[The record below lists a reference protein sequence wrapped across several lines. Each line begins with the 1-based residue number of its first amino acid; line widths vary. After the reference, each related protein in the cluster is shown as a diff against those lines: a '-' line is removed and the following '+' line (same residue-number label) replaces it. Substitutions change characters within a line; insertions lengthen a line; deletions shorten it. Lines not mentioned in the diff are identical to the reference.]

1 MMKKIKVISCVI
13 TVAIMTLIFFFSSQT
28 AAESSETSRGLTE
41 DIANLIATY
50 VHIWSA
56 DQITDII
63 HTFVRKVAHF
73 VLYFSLGLSA
83 SVSIYLIFGYKRLK
97 LMLITLAF
105 CFLYAI
111 TDEIHQMFVPG
122 RAAMIRDVIIDSC
135 GALCSIAIF
144 VTANNVY
151 LRRKKRG
158 L

>member
-1 MMKKIKVISCVI
+1 MMKKVKVISCVI

-28 AAESSETSRGLTE
+28 AVESSETSRGLTVK
-41 DIANLIATY
+41 IADFISTY
-50 VHIWSA
+50 LHIWSA
-56 DQITDII
+56 DQITNII

-83 SVSIYLIFGYKRLK
+83 SVSIYLVFGYKRLK

-135 GALCSIAIF
+135 GALCSISIF
-144 VTANNVY
+144 VVANNVY
-151 LRRKKRG
+151 LRRKERG